1 MTTILQFRLLD
12 GRRAKFS
19 NITLVLKDMVNGEL
33 DITSD
38 VQSLHGLAEELD
50 HFPDKRQLQ
59 SILDSGTNPDSFL
72 AEYDGKLQQAEVKA
86 ITDYI
91 EESDNLVELNT
102 NIERCDHLLETLET
116 ILRNYED
123 SLGHVGS
130 DIAALQRKSD
140 ILRGK
145 LENRKKVEEEL
156 GSFIQRIA
164 LLPSLIEAI
173 MTSPVTE
180 DDFVVNLMELHR
192 KLEYVQSDENIRQSA
207 AFRDVAIEMERLRLG
222 AVRRCRDFF
231 VSRVLEMR
239 NSSSNIQMQQNV
251 LLRYRELLA
260 FLKKHGNAMYLEVR
274 SSYSAAVGAKF
285 LEVFKSYWACIE
297 QMEES
302 IIPQDLLLGT
312 PVPATTP
319 GFSNMM
325 SLLSLGKAKGDD
337 VDADLSQN
345 EVFDLGDRM
354 KVLLLVEDSPL
365 IPSKIQENGKQPFE
379 FIFLSISKLL
389 VDTASHEYLFS
400 NSFWRNEGKS
410 MFKDVFHQVLD
421 FVHGSLQAALQE
433 LTDPVAML
441 LCICINREHFLLM
454 SRKRNPALDDHFDAM
469 NLMLWPHVKA
479 ILDRHLGSLENCQHS
494 GSDTDISPSKI
505 LPVTKRYASLATSL
519 IILNSRLVDG
529 SLALNIERFQYA
541 FMNLLLVTSREQF
554 SVRGK
559 GTVFLMHNFHYVI
572 STLRTKISD
581 YENHQRLQNNSD
593 NHVGLLDNDVIS
605 AFEEAFSRAVDLY
618 VDSRITAGAPQ
629 VVSFVRK
636 GEALVARGEIG
647 LDASAGI
654 DLVAAGHVAKDFS
667 SRWKNVVS
675 VLNREVK
682 EDFRMKTLQDLVQK
696 TTHSKLLLLWSRFLE
711 VVKKLGDTGGDLVS
725 RSVSIPTIMYEL
737 KGGS

>member
-1 MTTILQFRLLD
+1 MH
-12 GRRAKFS
+12 GS
-19 NITLVLKDMVNGEL
+19 GEL

-38 VQSLHGLAEELD
+38 VQSLDGLAEELD
-50 HFPDKRQLQ
+50 HFPDKRQLL

-72 AEYDGKLQQAEVKA
+72 AEYDGKLQRAEVKA

-102 NIERCDHLLETLET
+102 NIEKCDNLLETLES
-116 ILRNYED
+116 ILQKYED

-145 LENRKKVEEEL
+145 LENRKKVEDEL

-180 DDFVVNLMELHR
+180 DEFVVNVMELRR

-231 VSRVLEMR
+231 VSRILEMR
-239 NSSSNIQMQQNV
+239 KSSSNIQMQQNV

-260 FLKKHGNAMYLEVR
+260 FLNKHGNAMYLEVR

-285 LEVFKSYWACIE
+285 LEVFKIYWAYIE
-297 QMEES
+297 QMEKS
-302 IIPQDLLLGT
+302 IVPQDLLLGT
-312 PVPATTP
+312 PVAVTSP
-319 GFSNMM
+319 GISNMM
-325 SLLSLGKAKGDD
+325 SLLSLGKAKGND
-337 VDADLSQN
+337 VDTDLSQN
-345 EVFDLGDRM
+345 EIFDLHDRM
-354 KVLLLVEDSPL
+354 KVLLAVEDSPL
-365 IPSKIQENGKQPFE
+365 IPSKIQEIGKQPFE

-400 NSFWRNEGKS
+400 NSFWRNEGRI
-410 MFKDVFHQVLD
+410 MFKDVFQQVLD
-421 FVHGSLQAALQE
+421 FVHGSLQAVLQE
-433 LTDPVAML
+433 LNDPVAIL

-454 SRKRNPALDDHFDAM
+454 SRKRNPALDDYFDAI
-469 NLMLWPHVKA
+469 NLMLWPRVKA
-479 ILDRHLGSLENCQHS
+479 ILDRHLDSLENCQHI
-494 GSDTDISPSKI
+494 DTDIIPSKI
-505 LPVTKRYASLATSL
+505 LPVTRRYTSLAASV
-519 IILNSRLVDG
+519 IILNSKLVDG
-529 SLALNIERFQYA
+529 SLALNIERLKYA
-541 FMNLLLVTSREQF
+541 VMNLLLVTSREQF

-572 STLRTKISD
+572 STLKTKISD
-581 YENHQRLQNNSD
+581 CENSLRLQNNGDS
-593 NHVGLLDNDVIS
+593 GLTPLGNDVIS
-605 AFEEAFSRAVDLY
+605 SFEEAFSRALDLY

-636 GEALVARGEIG
+636 GEALIAREEIG

-667 SRWKNVVS
+667 IRWKNVVS

-682 EDFRMKTLQDLVQK
+682 EDFRVKTLQDLVQK

-711 VVKKLGDTGGDLVS
+711 VVKNLGDAGGDLVS

-737 KGGS
+737 KGGTR

>member
-1 MTTILQFRLLD
+1 MH
-12 GRRAKFS
+12 GS
-19 NITLVLKDMVNGEL
+19 GEL

-50 HFPDKRQLQ
+50 HFPDKRQLL

-72 AEYDGKLQQAEVKA
+72 AEYDGKLQRAEVKA

-102 NIERCDHLLETLET
+102 NIEKCDQLLEALES
-116 ILRNYED
+116 ILRKYEE

-130 DIAALQRKSD
+130 DIAALQQKSD

-145 LENRKKVEEEL
+145 LENRKKVEDEL

-173 MTSPVTE
+173 MISPVTE
-180 DDFVVNLMELHR
+180 DEFVVNLMDLHR
-192 KLEYVQSDENIRQSA
+192 KLEYVQSNESIRQSA
-207 AFRDVAIEMERLRLG
+207 AFRDVAVEMERLRLG

-231 VSRVLEMR
+231 VSRILEMR

-260 FLKKHGNAMYLEVR
+260 FLVKHGNAMYLEVR

-302 IIPQDLLLGT
+302 IVPPDLLLGT
-312 PVPATTP
+312 PVAAASP
-319 GFSNMM
+319 GISNMM
-325 SLLSLGKAKGDD
+325 SLLSLGKGKGND
-337 VDADLSQN
+337 VDADLSQS
-345 EVFDLGDRM
+345 EVFDLRDRI
-354 KVLLLVEDSPL
+354 KILLRVEDSPL
-365 IPSKIQENGKQPFE
+365 TPSKIQEIGKQPFE
-379 FIFLSISKLL
+379 FIFLSVSKLL
-389 VDTASHEYLFS
+389 VDTASHEYLFAH
-400 NSFWRNEGKS
+400 SFWRSEGRI
-410 MFKDVFHQVLD
+410 MFKGVFQQVLD

-433 LTDPVAML
+433 LNDPVAIL
-441 LCICINREHFLLM
+441 LCICINREYFLLM
-454 SRKRNPALDDHFDAM
+454 SRKRNPALDDHFDAI
-469 NLMLWPHVKA
+469 NLMLWPRVKA
-479 ILDRHLGSLENCQHS
+479 ILDWHLESLENCQHI
-494 GSDTDISPSKI
+494 DTDIVPSKI
-505 LPVTKRYASLATSL
+505 LPVTRRYTSLAASVIL
-519 IILNSRLVDG
+519 LNSRLVDG
-529 SLALNIERFQYA
+529 SLVSNIERLKYA
-541 FMNLLLVTSREQF
+541 VMNLLLVTSREQF

-559 GTVFLMHNFHYVI
+559 GTVFLLHNFHYVI
-572 STLRTKISD
+572 STMKSKVSSFENFMRLPDNGDSD
-581 YENHQRLQNNSD
+581 VSL
-593 NHVGLLDNDVIS
+593 GNDVIS
-605 AFEEAFSRAVDLY
+605 SFEEAFSRALDLY

-636 GEALVARGEIG
+636 GEALIAREEIG
-647 LDASAGI
+647 LDASGGI

-667 SRWKNVVS
+667 TRWKNVVS

-682 EDFRMKTLQDLVQK
+682 EDFRVQMLEDLVQK

-711 VVKKLGDTGGDLVS
+711 VVKNLGDAGGDLVS

-737 KGGS
+737 KGGD